1 MARKGRQALQK
12 GTGGVG
18 SLSQKTMTGRQAIE
32 EDQEGLGGP
41 SGEPGEVGRLL
52 QRDGRD
58 WEALS

>member
-18 SLSQKTMTGRQAIE
+18 SLSQKTRTGRQAIE

-58 WEALS
+58 REALS